1 MLLMFSVKTFKAYIE
16 LINKIR
22 VFDLKKV
29 DFT

>member
-1 MLLMFSVKTFKAYIE
+1 MFSVKTFKAYIE
-16 LINKIR
+16 LINKIIR